1 MDRLISCEFNMDN
14 ACVELK
20 FANYS
25 IIAIDT
31 IAVENEVAD
40 NMYQRSELDYLIYND
55 PVAYAELILNGNPE
69 AYLKTVTEYKSL
81 Y

>member
-1 MDRLISCEFNMDN
+1 MDN

-31 IAVENEVAD
+31 IAVENGLPIICISGQNWTGCSTISLL
-40 NMYQRSELDYLIYND
+40 NMCNRYFMVI
-55 PVAYAELILNGNPE
+55 
-69 AYLKTVTEYKSL
+69 
-81 Y
+81 